1 MIKCFSIVFLETTVE
16 TTWCD
21 STNIGAIDADLIK
34 KKISVTIR
42 KGREAYHR
50 CTPTDRFKI
59 RRYGAE
65 NGNAAAV
72 FKFKAAFPRF
82 NESTVCEYKKK
93 FNIEIANAAM

>member
-21 STNIGAIDADLIK
+21 STNIGAIDTDLIK

-59 RRYGAE
+59 RRYGA
-65 NGNAAAV
+65 
-72 FKFKAAFPRF
+72 AFPRF
-82 NESTVCEYKKK
+82 NESTVCEFKKK
-93 FNIEIANAAM
+93 FNIEIANTAK